1 MKTYNNYCGNFNME
15 FVFYNEWADP
25 EIIYK
30 GFVFSEPMISGDL
43 YNMYLEDFG
52 AEPSSDAALTAYI
65 GNHVQDFLDD
75 CLIDF
80 DIEYVYKNAP
90 MNFEYLRN
98 AAVIDAENDGFDYWD
113 AVDKFADDA
122 AVIEHFK
129 GVSFTVDDFC

>member
-30 GFVFSEPMISGDL
+30 GFAFSEPMISGDL

-52 AEPSSDAALTAYI
+52 TEPSSDAALTAYI